1 MISSSLNELTWRE
14 TTCFFYIL
22 RFVFFFLFY
31 FDWISDADN
40 TPEMDTDTGD
50 IKGHKIRYTLFFYFI
65 ISRTGHKQD
74 TWETAAISKRQLM
87 LIQIPFHLKN
97 HHHHHTKRQ
106 ILRINGQANPR
117 SHFLTLSN
125 ISHKFTKK
133 KRNKY
138 KIKFR
143 RQRRINVKKG

>member
-22 RFVFFFLFY
+22 RFVFFLLFY

-50 IKGHKIRYTLFFYFI
+50 IKGHKIRYTLLLFYYYTD
-65 ISRTGHKQD
+65 RTQTRHLRNNCHFKTSTDANTNSLPPQKSPPPHK
-74 TWETAAISKRQLM
+74 
-87 LIQIPFHLKN
+87 
-97 HHHHHTKRQ
+97 KRQ
-106 ILRINGQANPR
+106 IWRINGQANPR